1 MNKIS
6 QSLKK
11 KFKTNA
17 IGTYLLS
24 PFKKI
29 CEGIPGLLGLKLIFM
44 GFYGKLDAQ
53 KICIR
58 ESIFLTQEWPHLTF
72 NDL

>member
-44 GFYGKLDAQ
+44 GFYGKLDAR
-53 KICIR
+53 KRMIERR
-58 ESIFLTQEWPHLTF
+58 EREGEREKER
-72 NDL
+72 